1 MTAKL
6 KKMKP
11 ANRKSNKLQRGSTS
25 RSVLNGSDDDDDDDD
40 DDCIESLLSFK
51 PFKSS
56 R

>member
-25 RSVLNGSDDDDDDDD
+25 RSVLDDSEDDD